1 VRQFFTLRF
10 WMTLLALAGLAM
22 AAMALTRSRED
33 TVESSDG
40 EVGATEERTIDL
52 VAWVYAVQ
60 PPPGFEMVNGRTNK
74 DMALIIDGTRTMII
88 KAGTPGEVNC
98 PRLTELAQCT
108 VAADLLG
115 DGVLWFAIIPGVPG
129 ATVELP
135 AVTELLDGGWVRL
148 SNDWIVQHAPKVE
161 RNCPEDT
168 ASLTD
173 FIGLFGDGAASIF
186 NFEQQQIVRVNCPDV
201 PDETTTTSS
210 VPPTT
215 IDPNVI
221 DPTATTLEPIT
232 LDTTEAG

>member
-1 VRQFFTLRF
+1 MRQFFTLRY
-10 WMTLLALAGLAM
+10 WLTLLALAGLALT
-22 AAMALTRSRED
+22 AMLIARSRD
-33 TVESSDG
+33 TTADDPGDESAAS
-40 EVGATEERTIDL
+40 AERTIDL

-60 PPPGFEMVNGRTNK
+60 PPPGFAVVNGHTNK

-88 KAGTPGEVNC
+88 KAGTPGEVHC
-98 PRLTELAQCT
+98 PRLRELAQCT

-115 DGVLWFAIIPGVPG
+115 DGVLWFSIIPGVPG
-129 ATVELP
+129 ATIELP

-148 SNDWIVQHAPKVE
+148 ANDWVVQHAPKVE

-168 ASLTD
+168 ASLND
-173 FIGLFGDGAASIF
+173 FIDLFGDSADSTF

-201 PDETTTTSS
+201 PTTTS
-210 VPPTT
+210 VAPTTT

-232 LDTTEAG
+232 LDTSEAG